1 MPFSKRVFC
10 FFTSMCLCICFV
22 AVWFHPVEAHAD
34 VGEFSGAID
43 YFTSLP
49 SAEVQALSPAGFA
62 VAGAV
67 FAVNQALS
75 HPIEGAPPL
84 DASSLA
90 TFSGVYYTGS
100 TPDTYTYKLGTA
112 SIYSGSFNLSDGE
125 GMAFLYGDDYD
136 CVCRFYG
143 SASNVSSSFSENGTG
158 SGMWIMGFYQLG
170 TGSYEV
176 YNYKT
181 NEIAQTSSAYF
192 PSFHF
197 NVYTRSGV
205 SCPYYTTQQIANGAF
220 NDSSRPNLLG
230 QCVQVS
236 LPAGT
241 IDSDYPQILIDW
253 IDVNYPEYIYLFPD
267 SPPDPIY
274 PTDFVT
280 GIPKDWTIENPPL
293 PTAPYIDFGQG
304 DFDFSKPSEY
314 LEEVVNEAEALDF
327 WWWLTEKTFKKC
339 GVFEYFLAFITLGF
353 AMFALWRWGS

>member
-75 HPIEGAPPL
+75 HPIEGVPAI
-84 DASSLA
+84 DASSLT
-90 TFSGVYYTGS
+90 TFSGMYQIGS
-100 TPDTYTYKLGTA
+100 GSSMQIKLATV
-112 SIYSGSFNLSDGE
+112 SIYSGSFNASDGD
-125 GMAFLYGDDYD
+125 GVSFIYGDDYD
-136 CVCRFYG
+136 NICRFYG
-143 SASNVSSSFSENGTG
+143 NFSTIKSKATQNGSSFIVELAGIGG
-158 SGMWIMGFYQLG
+158 SGYMQIYNFKDNTSANTRSSYQPFLDL
-170 TGSYEV
+170 
-176 YNYKT
+176 
-181 NEIAQTSSAYF
+181 
-192 PSFHF
+192 
-197 NVYTRSGV
+197 NVYTANSIPTYKDV
-205 SCPYYTTQQIANGAF
+205 SFIAQYGYLGN
-220 NDSSRPNLLG
+220 SRPDLIGNAK
-230 QCVQVS
+230 QVQ

-241 IDSDYPQILIDW
+241 IDSDYPQILINWVND
-253 IDVNYPEYIYLFPD
+253 NYPEYTYLFPD
-267 SPPDPIY
+267 VPPEPIY

-280 GIPKDWTIENPPL
+280 GIPRDWTIENPPL